1 MRRHQYRSSAAG
13 GQFAFFGALGK
24 IQSMQDQ
31 NTSKYREIAETLRRE
46 ILNGKYDETGIVP
59 SEMQIARRFGVSRS
73 TSIRVMIELQKL
85 GLIER
90 LRGSGTKLSEGVRN
104 MTGSFGMI
112 VPGWRTV
119 EIMGPISAAITEA
132 VREAGYDLLSNTISG
147 ADEYARAVS
156 AFRVAENFA
165 QQHVAG
171 VFIEP
176 IELLPNSYGLTME
189 IISAFDVAR
198 IPVVL
203 IDRDIV
209 PHPQRSRYD
218 LVGIDNM
225 RAGFLVGEHM
235 VEKGAGRIAFF
246 MHDNSASTIIA
257 RCRGVIAAANSAG
270 VKMSLQDV
278 CIADPEDAETV
289 RRFIAK
295 RRPRAIVCGNDLTAA
310 QLLQTLRKLELRVP
324 ADILIAGFDDVRHS
338 KLVVP
343 RLTTVRQPCVEI
355 GRTAVRVM
363 LERLRNRD
371 AAPCSVT
378 LDCELVRR
386 ESTGEPLCSAA
397 PSARSAHGS
406 RKSSRPA
413 E

>member
-1 MRRHQYRSSAAG
+1 MRVP
-13 GQFAFFGALGK
+13 
-24 IQSMQDQ
+24 
-31 NTSKYREIAETLRRE
+31 NTSKYREIADVLRHE
-46 ILNGKYDETGIVP
+46 ILKGKYDATGIVP
-59 SEMQIARRFGVSRS
+59 SEMQVARRFGVSRS
-73 TSIRVMIELQKL
+73 TVIRVMIELQKL

-104 MTGSFGMI
+104 MTGSFGLI

-147 ADEYARAVS
+147 ADEYSRAVS
-156 AFRVAENFA
+156 AFRVAETFA

-176 IELLPNSYGLTME
+176 IELLPNSYGLTRE
-189 IISAFDVAR
+189 IISVFDVAR

-235 VEKGAGRIAFF
+235 VEKGAGRIAFL
-246 MHDNSASTIIA
+246 MHENSAATIIA

-270 VKMSLQDV
+270 IKMSLHDV
-278 CIADPEDAETV
+278 CTANPEDVEAV
-289 RRFIAK
+289 RCFIAK
-295 RRPRAIVCGNDLTAA
+295 RKPRAIVCGNDLTAA
-310 QLLQTLRKLELRVP
+310 QLLQTLRRLRLRVP
-324 ADILIAGFDDVRHS
+324 ADILVAGFDDVRHS
-338 KLVVP
+338 RLVQP
-343 RLTTVRQPCVEI
+343 QLTTVRQPCAEI

-371 AAPCSVT
+371 VAPCTVT

-386 ESTGEPLCSAA
+386 ESTGELACPRVAKSCSQK
-397 PSARSAHGS
+397 S
-406 RKSSRPA
+406 REIKTK
-413 E
+413 